1 MKRSE
6 PGGKAGVVAGPA
18 VRPLAEF
25 LRLEAAGGIVLMIA
39 AVLGLVIAN
48 SPLEGLHTS
57 LLELEMEIRIGA
69 AGLSKPL
76 LLWINDG
83 LMAVFFLLIGLELKR
98 EVLEGHLSSRA
109 AATLPA
115 LAAAGGM
122 LVPAALYAL
131 FNRGDPDAMTGWAIP
146 AATDI
151 AFALGV
157 LSLLGDRVPPA
168 LKAFLLSVAIFDDI
182 GAIAVIAVF
191 YTSQLTAPP
200 LLAAGILLAV
210 LLVLNRLGVTR
221 RAPYVLLG
229 AALWVA
235 VLESGVHATL
245 AGVAVA
251 MFVPLAGRQVPG
263 TGGTSP
269 LRDLEHALHP
279 WVAFGVLPAFA
290 FANAGVPLA
299 GLSLSEVIH
308 PVPLGIVVGLV
319 GGKLIGIAGTC
330 GLAVRLGI
338 AELPRGVRWPQ
349 MIGVSL
355 VSGIGFTMSLFI
367 ASLAFEQGAEAYL
380 GLDRLGIL
388 LGSLLSGGAG
398 YAVLA
403 MAGRTPGNR
412 LALRS
417 RRRGVQ

>member
-1 MKRSE
+1 MTKRPE
-6 PGGKAGVVAGPA
+6 PDGGAGVVGAA
-18 VRPLAEF
+18 ARPLAEF
-25 LRLEAAGGIVLMIA
+25 LRLEAAGGIVLIIA
-39 AVLGLVIAN
+39 AALGLIVAN
-48 SPLEGLHTS
+48 SPLEGLHAS
-57 LLELEMEIRIGA
+57 LLELEMEVRIGT

-109 AATLPA
+109 AATFPA

-168 LKAFLLSVAIFDDI
+168 LKAFLLSVAIFDDV

-191 YTSQLTAPP
+191 YTNQLTTPP

-210 LLVLNRLGVTR
+210 LLLLNRLGVTR
-221 RAPYVLLG
+221 RAAYVLVG
-229 AALWVA
+229 AALWIA

-251 MFVPLAGRQVPG
+251 MFVPLAGGEDPG
-263 TGGTSP
+263 KDGTSP

-279 WVAFGVLPAFA
+279 WVAFGVLPLFA
-290 FANAGVPLA
+290 FANAGVPLP

-319 GGKLIGIAGTC
+319 AGKLIGIAGTC
-330 GLAVRLGI
+330 ALAVLLGI
-338 AELPRGVRWPQ
+338 AGLPRGVRWSQ
-349 MIGVSL
+349 VIGVSL

-388 LGSLLSGGAG
+388 IGSLLSGSAG
-398 YAVLA
+398 YGVLA
-403 MAGRTPGNR
+403 MAGRAEHRMP
-412 LALRS
+412 AS
-417 RRRGVQ
+417 RQEFP

>member
-48 SPLEGLHTS
+48 SPLEGLHAS

-251 MFVPLAGRQVPG
+251 MFVPLAGRQDPG

-279 WVAFGVLPAFA
+279 WVAFGILPAFA

-299 GLSLSEVIH
+299 GLSLSEVVH
-308 PVPLGIVVGLV
+308 PVPLGI
-319 GGKLIGIAGTC
+319 AG
-330 GLAVRLGI
+330 
-338 AELPRGVRWPQ
+338 
-349 MIGVSL
+349 
-355 VSGIGFTMSLFI
+355 
-367 ASLAFEQGAEAYL
+367 
-380 GLDRLGIL
+380 
-388 LGSLLSGGAG
+388 
-398 YAVLA
+398 
-403 MAGRTPGNR
+403 N
-412 LALRS
+412 
-417 RRRGVQ
+417 